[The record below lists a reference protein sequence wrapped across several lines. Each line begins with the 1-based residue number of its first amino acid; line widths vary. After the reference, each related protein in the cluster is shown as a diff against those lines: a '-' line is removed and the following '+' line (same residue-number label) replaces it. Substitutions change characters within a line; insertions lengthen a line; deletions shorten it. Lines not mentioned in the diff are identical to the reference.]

1 MDEIARLR
9 SISEQAPAATVD
21 VAVQTERVVDA
32 AVPAAEVL
40 TAEVVADAEVT
51 VPTAEAVEESPLP
64 AAAGLIWIIFTYSKV
79 GVQFVKARGARWCNV
94 RGGWYMHSTLSTPVQ
109 IEEVLQRYERTA
121 TPGRDR
127 NPWELRSS
135 RSRFV
140 TCTRP
145 CLSCSPMYMAT
156 LISCIGPVEAT
167 ATTAYWQHIG
177 GLTPVMRVVYGIL
190 FTAVIAQL
198 CKRMHNSGAFA
209 LVASTAEAGAVA
221 GGAAA
226 NRLCCAALQ
235 CMGATALTVDG
246 FMTQVRARHSPSL
259 SAYYTWRL

>member
-40 TAEVVADAEVT
+40 TAEVIANAEVT
-51 VPTAEAVEESPLP
+51 VPTAGAVEAPPLP
-64 AAAGLIWIIFTYSKV
+64 AAAGLIWIMFTYSKA

-94 RGGWYMHSTLSTPVQ
+94 SGSWYMHSTISTPVQ
-109 IEEVLQRYERTA
+109 IEEVLRRYGRTT

-135 RSRFV
+135 RRKFV

-145 CLSCSPMYMAT
+145 CLSCSPMFMAT
-156 LISCIGPVEAT
+156 LISCIGPAEAT
-167 ATTAYWQHIG
+167 ATTAYWKHFG
-177 GLTPVMRVVYGIL
+177 GLTPIMRVLYGIL
-190 FTAVIAQL
+190 FITVIAQ
-198 CKRMHNSGAFA
+198 F
-209 LVASTAEAGAVA
+209 
-221 GGAAA
+221 
-226 NRLCCAALQ
+226 
-235 CMGATALTVDG
+235 
-246 FMTQVRARHSPSL
+246 
-259 SAYYTWRL
+259 